1 MDTQTEEFSVSLS
14 IFPDEIQLGLR
25 VMKFLFVLSMLLGA
39 VSTAQAQAPP
49 QQYVYGSQPTTPTSS
64 VISGFSKANQTGAL
78 STVPGSPLNERF
90 EGGLVAI
97 DGRGKFVFVLNPIR
111 NDISMFQIEQSSGA
125 LSEVPASPF
134 AVAPTV
140 NPSHAP
146 TMPISITTEKS
157 GGFVFVGYYD
167 GNIVGSSSVVSLAI
181 DTSGSSPILVTKQS
195 TVLSGGGAPIQLLT
209 DPKSLR
215 LYVGMSQGQNGLEV
229 GGAEVYSIDPLTG
242 TLSFAG
248 MADISAGLGR
258 SNAMDPQGRF
268 FFAGWGRNIGFIDSC
283 MISPVDG
290 TARLPS
296 STVNLGLNPG
306 NLPAAMFVDNSG
318 SFLYVAQNT
327 GDNVVAYSIDQVT
340 GALTQVQG
348 PLRNVFLSLGTSVA
362 DPLGPYLYTLSPF
375 SGVGIHVYQVDQQS
389 GNLTEISGSPFNGG
403 MTGIGGASGIAIS
416 SNPVQALSGPA
427 ATIFPS
433 TANFGGVTV
442 GATSPTQVFSI
453 VNNGDQT
460 LAINFISITGTNASS
475 FSQTNTCTATLAPN
489 ANCSVSIDFSPT
501 SVGPLLAT
509 LQVADNAPGSP
520 QTLLLN
526 GAGVAAVPAV
536 TLSPTA
542 PSFPT
547 ITQGTTGAP
556 QTLTIMNSGNAPLHI
571 SSAAV
576 SGPNPSDFS
585 FTNNCTAAVAPA
597 ANCTI
602 LVVFNPIGPGPRT
615 ATLTIADDAQGSPQN
630 ISLSAIAN
638 PAFFA
643 GAAPGGS
650 TTASV
655 TAGQV
660 AQYQMQLTPGPGY
673 SGSISFA
680 CSGAPLG
687 ATCHVP
693 SSVSVANGAPSP
705 FTVTVATSGSASLP
719 PPIPVQFKP
728 FGGLRLI
735 PLVTLAMGCLLI
747 MGYRR
752 AFEDTAHARRMV
764 LSGALVAVLSYA
776 GLSVG
781 GCGGGS
787 TATIAP
793 PPIITPAGTSTIVIT
808 PAAMSSTGQPL
819 QLQPIQL
826 TLTVK

>member
-1 MDTQTEEFSVSLS
+1 M
-14 IFPDEIQLGLR
+14 
-25 VMKFLFVLSMLLGA
+25 
-39 VSTAQAQAPP
+39 
-49 QQYVYGSQPTTPTSS
+49 
-64 VISGFSKANQTGAL
+64 
-78 STVPGSPLNERF
+78 
-90 EGGLVAI
+90 
-97 DGRGKFVFVLNPIR
+97 
-111 NDISMFQIEQSSGA
+111 
-125 LSEVPASPF
+125 
-134 AVAPTV
+134 
-140 NPSHAP
+140 
-146 TMPISITTEKS
+146 
-157 GGFVFVGYYD
+157 
-167 GNIVGSSSVVSLAI
+167 
-181 DTSGSSPILVTKQS
+181 
-195 TVLSGGGAPIQLLT
+195 
-209 DPKSLR
+209 
-215 LYVGMSQGQNGLEV
+215 
-229 GGAEVYSIDPLTG
+229 
-242 TLSFAG
+242 
-248 MADISAGLGR
+248 
-258 SNAMDPQGRF
+258 
-268 FFAGWGRNIGFIDSC
+268 
-283 MISPVDG
+283 
-290 TARLPS
+290 
-296 STVNLGLNPG
+296 
-306 NLPAAMFVDNSG
+306 
-318 SFLYVAQNT
+318 
-327 GDNVVAYSIDQVT
+327 
-340 GALTQVQG
+340 
-348 PLRNVFLSLGTSVA
+348 RNVSLSLGTSVA

-403 MTGIGGASGIAIS
+403 MSGIGGASGIAIS
-416 SNPVQALSGPA
+416 GNPVQALSGPA

-442 GATSPTQVFSI
+442 GAAGPTQVFSI

-460 LAINFISITGTNASS
+460 LAINFISITGTNTSS
-475 FSQTNTCTATLAPN
+475 FSQTNNCTATLAPN

-556 QTLTIMNSGNAPLHI
+556 QMLTIINSGNAPLHI

-576 SGPNPSDFS
+576 GGPNPSDFS

-638 PAFFA
+638 SAFSA

-693 SSVSVANGAPSP
+693 SSVSVANSAPSP
-705 FTVTVATSGSASLP
+705 FTVTVATSGGAVLP
-719 PPIPVQFKP
+719 PSIPIRFTPVSGQRVLP
-728 FGGLRLI
+728 LLTLGL
-735 PLVTLAMGCLLI
+735 
-747 MGYRR
+747 
-752 AFEDTAHARRMV
+752 V
-764 LSGALVAVLSYA
+764 LLVAVKNLRRPGNAEGRGRLTGCSA
-776 GLSVG
+776 LTVAVFCVFLGIA

-787 TATIAP
+787 AAVP
-793 PPIITPAGTSTIVIT
+793 QQSIITPAGTSTIVIT
-808 PAAMSSTGQPL
+808 PAAMSSSGQPL
-819 QLQPIQL
+819 ELQPIPL
-826 TLTVK
+826 KLIVK